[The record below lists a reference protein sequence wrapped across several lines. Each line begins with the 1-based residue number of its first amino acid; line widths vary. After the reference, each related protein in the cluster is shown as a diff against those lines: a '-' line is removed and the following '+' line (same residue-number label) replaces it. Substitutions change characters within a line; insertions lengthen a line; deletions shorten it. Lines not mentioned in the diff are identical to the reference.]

1 MKERKHALITGA
13 SRGIGAETAKLFARE
28 GYAVTLLYRKN
39 AFLADQVVSDI
50 RRLGQEAISFRV
62 DLRDHSA
69 VRNVAAQAMLEFGAV
84 DVLVS
89 NAGISNFGLFQ
100 DITPEAFKE
109 MIETHITGLFNITQA
124 VLPGMLSRKTGSIVT
139 VSSIWGITGA
149 SCEVAYSTAKAGI
162 IGFTKALAKEVGPSG
177 VRVNCVAP
185 GLIDTDMNS
194 RLSVQEIQDI
204 CDQTPLGRIGN
215 ASEVAQAIYYLA
227 SDKSDFIT
235 GQVLSPNGGLV
246 V

>member
-109 MIETHITGLFNITQA
+109 MIDTHITGLFNITQA